1 MTDIDVLAVA
11 SPTSSER
18 RNRFTSTTKCCT
30 ISTIGKRV
38 SDSQCYIKKKLNVN
52 FIRRFISNLRRTP
65 SSPVRHVESTQT
77 IVTNLESSR
86 PNSPGSWLWGSDPIT
101 GLRIVESS
109 ATIVTEVDIEA
120 SEEII
125 EVTQSEHLSGNDVQE
140 TGKFADRNLSDGS
153 AKKKNVI
160 CKLCLDDVLAADML
174 ELETCKCVY
183 CIECLS
189 QYVSLSVGSGYCEI
203 SCPDGDCPA
212 ESGALTDKEIDSL
225 INKEKVELLAKLR
238 VNLEV
243 ERDPS
248 RIWCPNAGCETIC
261 EIPQDASPLR
271 PVDKWNNPIV
281 HIQCKTCAHDFCSSC
296 KESWHENSG
305 CEEDPLNERQGL
317 VKRCPFCKVPI
328 ERDSGCAQ
336 MMCRRCKHVFCWY
349 CLVSL
354 DEDFMLRHYDKGPCR
369 DKLGH
374 TKLSLLWHRLQ
385 VVAVFLGCGIFFI
398 IVSPV
403 VVLVAPCVYVSRR
416 RKKKNK
422 SGDSDE
428 NEEAKRSR
436 YFF

>member
-1 MTDIDVLAVA
+1 GFVGSVAVRIELNVHIVADTALVDYIAVGTALVDYIAVGTALVDYIAVGTALDIAADSALTVDMGLVDHVAVGTALNVRIAALAAGSSLIYTVAALAV
-11 SPTSSER
+11 
-18 RNRFTSTTKCCT
+18 
-30 ISTIGKRV
+30 
-38 SDSQCYIKKKLNVN
+38 
-52 FIRRFISNLRRTP
+52 
-65 SSPVRHVESTQT
+65 
-77 IVTNLESSR
+77 
-86 PNSPGSWLWGSDPIT
+86 
-101 GLRIVESS
+101 
-109 ATIVTEVDIEA
+109 DIPALGFEG
-120 SEEII
+120 I
-125 EVTQSEHLSGNDVQE
+125 
-140 TGKFADRNLSDGS
+140 
-153 AKKKNVI
+153 
-160 CKLCLDDVLAADML
+160 AAL
-174 ELETCKCVY
+174 
-183 CIECLS
+183 CLS